1 MAICADT
8 AGNFRKMR
16 TAIRPRAVPRLALAP
31 VDFELDS
38 SGAEVWDQESA
49 FRVALREGRHDE
61 ARKIAE
67 RGVDDPESSG
77 WEVTDMLEAI
87 GLSLAAAGEYDES
100 IATFERAI
108 ELGWDAVPDAR
119 CEIAR
124 VLLEAGRHDQADAL
138 WRELWAA
145 NPEEQWTLN
154 AGGLSYHE
162 VGRDEDAVKW
172 LGEDLRLA
180 LADDDPLQIVDQ
192 MSDARRLSLKRLG
205 REPDALEREVEAFR
219 ARKSVGE
226 TTRVE
231 AGRALDRRL
240 GVPPRSTSLEATWL
254 REKDDR
260 EARRRWPMWAA
271 GLAVDESFAGR
282 AARMERSLRKRR
294 VEGDGPI
301 VIVTLDFEHFVG
313 WCDEKGYDPADRRS
327 RGTYMY
333 ADERRAVAEQRW
345 PPGRN
350 EPCWCGSERKYKR
363 CCGAVSGDSELR
375 AAA

>member
-1 MAICADT
+1 
-8 AGNFRKMR
+8 MR
-16 TAIRPRAVPRLALAP
+16 TAVRLRAASRLALAP

-38 SGAEVWDQESA
+38 GGAEVWDQEST
-49 FRVALREGRHDE
+49 FGIALREGRHDE
-61 ARKIAE
+61 AREIAE
-67 RGVDDPESSG
+67 RGVDDPETAD

-87 GLSLAAAGEYDES
+87 GLSLAAAGKYDKS

-108 ELGWDAVPDAR
+108 ELDWGVVPDGR

-124 VLLEAGRHDQADAL
+124 VLLEAGRHDEADAL

-145 NPEEQWTLN
+145 DPEEQWTLN

-162 VGRDEDAVKW
+162 ADRDEEAVKW
-172 LGEDLRLA
+172 LGEGLRLA

-205 REPDALEREVEAFR
+205 REPDSLEHEVETFR
-219 ARKSVGE
+219 VRKDIGG
-226 TTRVE
+226 TIRVE
-231 AGRALDRRL
+231 AARALDRRL
-240 GVPPRSTSLEATWL
+240 GVPSRSTSLQVTWL
-254 REKDDR
+254 REEDDR

-271 GLAVDESFAGR
+271 GLAVDEPFADR

-294 VEGDGPI
+294 AGGDGPI
-301 VIVTLDFEHFVG
+301 VVVTLDFEHFVR
-313 WCDEKGYDPADRRS
+313 WCEESGYDPADRRS
-327 RGTYMY
+327 RGTYMH
-333 ADERRAVAEQRW
+333 ADERRAISEQRW

-350 EPCWCGSERKYKR
+350 EPCWCGSGRKYKR
-363 CCGAVSGDSELR
+363 CCGAVSNDSELQ

>member
-1 MAICADT
+1 MAS
-8 AGNFRKMR
+8 NFRKMR
-16 TAIRPRAVPRLALAP
+16 ATIRPRAPLQLALAP
-31 VDFELDS
+31 VDFESDS

-49 FRVALREGRHDE
+49 FRVALREGRHDD
-61 ARKIAE
+61 AREIAE
-67 RGVDDPESSG
+67 RGVVDPETLD

-87 GLSLAAAGEYDES
+87 GLALAAAGKYDES
-100 IATFERAI
+100 IAAFERAI
-108 ELGWDAVPDAR
+108 ELGWDVVPDAR

-124 VLLEAGRHDQADAL
+124 VLLEADRHDQAD
-138 WRELWAA
+138 ELWQELWVA

-162 VGRDEDAVKW
+162 SGRDEEAVKW
-172 LGEDLRLA
+172 LGEGLRLA

-205 REPDALEREVEAFR
+205 REPDALEYEVEAFR

-231 AGRALDRRL
+231 ADRDLDRRL
-240 GVPPRSTSLEATWL
+240 GIPPRSTLLEVTWL
-254 REKDDR
+254 REEDDL

-271 GLAVDESFAGR
+271 GLAVDEPFTDR
-282 AARMERSLRKRR
+282 AARMERSLRNRR
-294 VEGDGPI
+294 AEGDGPI
-301 VIVTLDFEHFVG
+301 VVVTIDFEHFG
-313 WCDEKGYDPADRRS
+313 RWCEESGYDPADRRS
-327 RGTYMY
+327 RGTYMQ
-333 ADERRAVAEQRW
+333 ADERQSVAEQRW

-363 CCGAVSGDSELR
+363 CCGAVPNDGELR